1 VACGVRFSPINSLKI
16 PHYGLFWKDVYDD
29 FPTSQHASP
38 LGDLSERIEPSGFP
52 LPRVWL
58 VSQSEN
64 TLLQLQNDRI
74 LFNWRRIGDDDE
86 YPRFEYVYESFNKY
100 AELFQEFLESNDLGQ
115 IEPVECELTYINH
128 IVEGEGWQTA
138 AEIGQIM
145 RDVIWT
151 SDKEILPEPETINW
165 QGTFRFPDDKGSL
178 NVTLRQGIRKTD
190 NKKLFML
197 EFNAKGIEQ
206 NKSLHELKSW
216 YEMAHEWIVKGFAD
230 LTSSEIQAKL
240 WKRK

>member
-1 VACGVRFSPINSLKI
+1 
-16 PHYGLFWKDVYDD
+16 
-29 FPTSQHASP
+29 
-38 LGDLSERIEPSGFP
+38 
-52 LPRVWL
+52 
-58 VSQSEN
+58 VSSEN